1 MSELTLT
8 DREARRLKSL
18 EDTIRRSAGDMY
30 DAMRAIH
37 DEKLYRDEFS
47 TWEDYCAKRWNMS
60 RRNADRLIEHGR
72 VLSLLGDD
80 DETGRVR
87 PVSVAAT
94 EAASSLPDAEK
105 VEVIKEVAAE
115 NNGKV
120 TARAVRQK
128 VHQREPGDESEPTG
142 ADPVKPKVIKATA
155 DLVES
160 YVDDMGNEVPESLFP
175 VWKQRDT
182 YMRICDDLKT
192 IGGEIRELGKSPA
205 GRGCNAIAREV
216 DEAGKALA
224 LLMPSV
230 VSGKSWKAIGDAK

>member
-115 NNGKV
+115 NNGK
-120 TARAVRQK
+120 RQ
-128 VHQREPGDESEPTG
+128 
-142 ADPVKPKVIKATA
+142 
-155 DLVES
+155 
-160 YVDDMGNEVPESLFP
+160 
-175 VWKQRDT
+175 
-182 YMRICDDLKT
+182 
-192 IGGEIRELGKSPA
+192 
-205 GRGCNAIAREV
+205 
-216 DEAGKALA
+216 
-224 LLMPSV
+224 
-230 VSGKSWKAIGDAK
+230 